1 MNYSS
6 GTVTNIPQK
15 DLSHGQKQRSNT
27 DQTNRDHDDLDL
39 VSEDPDQRNWKGIGI
54 ALLVIA
60 TVCSLII
67 TAIVLLTPVSLSQ
80 AQLKYRKKILTG
92 RKLPRFL

>member
-1 MNYSS
+1 MADNYASY
-6 GTVTNIPQK
+6 
-15 DLSHGQKQRSNT
+15 DEE
-27 DQTNRDHDDLDL
+27 DL

-67 TAIVLLTPVSLSQ
+67 TAIVLLTPEDL
-80 AQLKYRKKILTG
+80 G
-92 RKLPRFL
+92 PRFGSPQGLIYGHG